1 MTLPSTIHISTCLD
15 GSALEDAVNEIIN
28 EFSYNIDDKL
38 IWFYGGD
45 NGSGLTADDDLCTL
59 MTGHTPK
66 SGAWSDR
73 YCPDLEMSRG
83 TYPQDF
89 ASNMKHLVHLH
100 GNTIIIEER
109 TDTYGHQ
116 EQYDFLYNKLSV
128 LKSEQ

>member
-1 MTLPSTIHISTCLD
+1 MTMPSTIRISTYLS
-15 GSALEDAVNEIIN
+15 GSALEDAVDEIIN

-38 IWFYGGD
+38 IWFHGGD
-45 NGSGLTADDDLCTL
+45 NGSGLTADADLCAL
-59 MTGHTPK
+59 MEGRTPK

-73 YCPDLEMSRG
+73 YCPDLEMARD

-109 TDTYGHQ
+109 ADTYGHQ
-116 EQYDFLYNKLSV
+116 EQYDFLYKKLSV

>member
-1 MTLPSTIHISTCLD
+1 MTMPSTIRISTYLS
-15 GSALEDAVNEIIN
+15 GSALEDAVDEIIN

-38 IWFYGGD
+38 IWFHGGD
-45 NGSGLTADDDLCTL
+45 NGSGLTADADLCAL
-59 MTGHTPK
+59 MEGRTPK

-73 YCPDLEMSRG
+73 YCPDLEMARG
-83 TYPQDF
+83 TYPQDI

-109 TDTYGHQ
+109 ADTYGHQ
-116 EQYDFLYNKLSV
+116 EQYDFLYKKLSV